1 VAIPTF
7 YAASVLDLLTKVQ
20 SMLASNKTSGV
31 PAGTPNQP
39 NYRILSPRILPI
51 NEICTD
57 DLARDRLDLAAEA
70 GSEEMQ
76 ALKVSLDQRG
86 QRNPITVCRDSQN
99 RYQLISGWRRL
110 TALRQLAQEQ
120 STCEPTIT
128 ARLTGRGERRIDLYI
143 DMVESNLLHQN
154 LSFAELA
161 QLALTASADPALQ
174 ELGLGQIISELYGAL
189 PKMKRSYI
197 RSFVCLLQTLG
208 ESLQFPKKV
217 SRNQGVAVARRLTA
231 APETADDLRRNLKY
245 CDNEILQAAVLAQYL
260 TSFRARD
267 TLPPT
272 PERQL
277 RIGQSQITGRRGES
291 VIRADFDFARIET
304 AVLSRA
310 VRAFEQILQRG

>member
-1 VAIPTF
+1 MPP
-7 YAASVLDLLTKVQ
+7 
-20 SMLASNKTSGV
+20 SNMSPDV

-39 NYRILSPRILPI
+39 NYRILRPRVLPI
-51 NEICTD
+51 EEICTD
-57 DLARDRLDLAAEA
+57 DLPRDRLDLAAEA
-70 GSEEMQ
+70 GSAEMQ

-86 QRNPITVCRDSQN
+86 QCSPITVCRDSQD

-120 STCEPTIT
+120 GTCEPTIT
-128 ARLTGRGERRIDLYI
+128 AHLTGRGARRIDLYI

-154 LSFAELA
+154 LSFTELA

-174 ELGLGQIISELYGAL
+174 ELGLGQILSELYGAQ

-197 RSFVCLLQTLG
+197 RSFVYLLQTLG
-208 ESLQFPKKV
+208 ESLRFPKKV
-217 SRNQGVAVARRLTA
+217 SRNQGVAVARRLAA
-231 APETADDLRRNLKY
+231 APETADDMCRNLKL
-245 CDNEILQAAVLAQYL
+245 CDNETLQAAVLAQYL

-267 TLPPT
+267 TPPPP
-272 PERQL
+272 PERQM
-277 RIGQSQITGRRGES
+277 RIGKTKITGRRGEC
-291 VIRADFDFARIET
+291 VIRADFDFASIET